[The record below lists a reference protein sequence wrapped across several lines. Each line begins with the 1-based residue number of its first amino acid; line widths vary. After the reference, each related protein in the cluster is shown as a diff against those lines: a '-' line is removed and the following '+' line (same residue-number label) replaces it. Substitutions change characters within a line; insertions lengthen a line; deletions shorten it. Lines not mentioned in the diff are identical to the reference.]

1 MIEVEVSDG
10 IAVVTLNRPERR
22 NALNSELTIAVR
34 DTIPEVDARD
44 DVSVIILTG
53 ADPAF
58 CAGLDLKELGA
69 GQRRVDRD
77 ALAPGE
83 PRRPW
88 PRTTKPVIGAIN
100 GVAITGGFE
109 LALQCDFLV
118 ASERAAFADTH
129 SRVGILP
136 GWGLTV
142 LLAQAVGVRKAK
154 ELSMT
159 GNFLTAAEALQ
170 FGLVN
175 HVVAHDEL
183 LPFTRKLA
191 TDIISN
197 DQGAARRML
206 AEYDEV
212 TRTTVAEGL
221 EIEARISAEWARS
234 GGGAEVEQRRQAII
248 DRGRS
253 QV

>member
-1 MIEVEVSDG
+1 
-10 IAVVTLNRPERR
+10 
-22 NALNSELTIAVR
+22 
-34 DTIPEVDARD
+34 
-44 DVSVIILTG
+44 
-53 ADPAF
+53 
-58 CAGLDLKELGA
+58 
-69 GQRRVDRD
+69 
-77 ALAPGE
+77 
-83 PRRPW
+83 
-88 PRTTKPVIGAIN
+88 
-100 GVAITGGFE
+100 
-109 LALQCDFLV
+109 
-118 ASERAAFADTH
+118 
-129 SRVGILP
+129 
-136 GWGLTV
+136 
-142 LLAQAVGVRKAK
+142 
-154 ELSMT
+154 MT